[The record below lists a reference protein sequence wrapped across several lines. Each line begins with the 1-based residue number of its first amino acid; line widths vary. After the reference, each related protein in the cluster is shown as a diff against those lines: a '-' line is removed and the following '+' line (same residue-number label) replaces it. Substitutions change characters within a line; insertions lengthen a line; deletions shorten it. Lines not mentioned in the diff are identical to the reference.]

1 MKKRYEKLRNKI
13 ISIGL
18 FLAIVFSI
26 LSLIFDFKITIF
38 ANLILWIGV
47 FCYLIFASFK
57 EKNSKKLVKSNKL
70 VNSLEN
76 LKSKDIRKFN
86 QGNNEVNTNEKNIS
100 LAFQM
105 LEKIHNAA
113 AVLEKDNLVMFFN
126 KAFKNLFKIEKFEKI
141 KFEKLNIPIKLIEFL
156 AKYNKSKTN
165 NFRLIHDEKNYVIVF
180 HELKLDYL
188 NSYTVITI
196 NDVTLETTISNL
208 KKDFISYAS
217 HELKSPLTLIKGNAE
232 LLKHG
237 MVKDEEYKK
246 VVSNISK
253 QTDLMSNI
261 IEDMLMLSRLEN
273 FKESQDVEM
282 NLKEKINEILELMRP
297 LIIKKNISIIN
308 NCENIKYN
316 ADPMDI
322 MKLLKNIIENAV
334 IYSKNNSK
342 IEINLLRTNKMI
354 IFSVKDNGIGI
365 PLEHQ
370 ERIFERFYR
379 INSNNK
385 KEGTGLGLAIVKHV
399 VQKYKGKYI
408 IKSKPNYGTTLQ
420 IELPTKKIKENPWF
434 FFIINILLETIIYTS
449 MCKNFFIIRWKS
461 IDSCI
466 WFINGK
472 YKKSSRKARNEDKKN
487 K

>member
-13 ISIGL
+13 IFIGL

-26 LSLIFDFKITIF
+26 LSLIFDFRSTSF
-38 ANLILWIGV
+38 ANLILLIGV
-47 FCYLIFASFK
+47 FCYLIFTSFK
-57 EKNSKKLVKSNKL
+57 EKNSKKLVKSIKL
-70 VNSLEN
+70 VNPLEN
-76 LKSKDIRKFN
+76 LKSKDIRYFN
-86 QGNNEVNTNEKNIS
+86 QGNNERKTNEKNIS

-105 LEKIHNAA
+105 LEKIHNAV

-156 AKYNKSKTN
+156 AKYNKSKMN
-165 NFRLIHDEKNYVIVF
+165 NFRLIQDEKNYVIVF
-180 HELKLDYL
+180 HELKLDFL

-196 NDVTLETTISNL
+196 NDVTLETTISDL

-297 LIIKKNISIIN
+297 LIIKKNISIIT

-354 IFSVKDNGIGI
+354 IFIVKDNGIGI

-420 IELPTKKIKENPWF
+420 IELPTKKIKENP
-434 FFIINILLETIIYTS
+434 
-449 MCKNFFIIRWKS
+449 
-461 IDSCI
+461 
-466 WFINGK
+466 
-472 YKKSSRKARNEDKKN
+472 
-487 K
+487 

>member
-13 ISIGL
+13 LSIGL

-38 ANLILWIGV
+38 ANLILLIGV

-57 EKNSKKLVKSNKL
+57 EKNSKKIVKSNKL

-76 LKSKDIRKFN
+76 LKSKDIRYFN
-86 QGNNEVNTNEKNIS
+86 QGNNEGKTNEKNIS

-141 KFEKLNIPIKLIEFL
+141 KFEKLNIPIKLVEFL

-297 LIIKKNISIIN
+297 LIIKKNISIIT

-354 IFSVKDNGIGI
+354 IFIVKDNGIGI

-408 IKSKPNYGTTLQ
+408 IKSKPNYGTRLQ

-434 FFIINILLETIIYTS
+434 FLIINISLETIIYTS

-472 YKKSSRKARNEDKKN
+472 Y
-487 K
+487 

>member
-1 MKKRYEKLRNKI
+1 LKKRYEKFRNKI

-38 ANLILWIGV
+38 ANLILLIGV

-76 LKSKDIRKFN
+76 LKSKDIRNFN
-86 QGNNEVNTNEKNIS
+86 QGNNEGKTNEKNIS

-297 LIIKKNISIIN
+297 LIIKKNISIIT

-334 IYSKNNSK
+334 IYSKSNSK

-354 IFSVKDNGIGI
+354 IFIVKDNGIGI

-379 INSNNK
+379 INPNNK

-420 IELPTKKIKENPWF
+420 IELPTKKIKENP
-434 FFIINILLETIIYTS
+434 
-449 MCKNFFIIRWKS
+449 
-461 IDSCI
+461 
-466 WFINGK
+466 
-472 YKKSSRKARNEDKKN
+472 
-487 K
+487 

>member
-38 ANLILWIGV
+38 ANLILLIGV

-76 LKSKDIRKFN
+76 LKSKDIRNFN
-86 QGNNEVNTNEKNIS
+86 QGNNEGKTNEKNIS

-297 LIIKKNISIIN
+297 LIIKKNISIIT

-354 IFSVKDNGIGI
+354 IFIVKDNGIGI

-434 FFIINILLETIIYTS
+434 FLIINILLETIIYTS

-472 YKKSSRKARNEDKKN
+472 Y
-487 K
+487 

>member
-38 ANLILWIGV
+38 ANLILLIGV
-47 FCYLIFASFK
+47 FCYLIFTRFK
-57 EKNSKKLVKSNKL
+57 EKNSKKLVKSNKF

-76 LKSKDIRKFN
+76 LKSKDIRYFN
-86 QGNNEVNTNEKNIS
+86 QGNNEVKTNEKNIS
-100 LAFQM
+100 LAFQI

-165 NFRLIHDEKNYVIVF
+165 NFRLIHDEKNYVVVF
-180 HELKLDYL
+180 HELKLDFL

-297 LIIKKNISIIN
+297 LIIKKNISIIT

-354 IFSVKDNGIGI
+354 IFIVKDNGIGI

-420 IELPTKKIKENPWF
+420 IELPTKKIKENP
-434 FFIINILLETIIYTS
+434 
-449 MCKNFFIIRWKS
+449 
-461 IDSCI
+461 
-466 WFINGK
+466 
-472 YKKSSRKARNEDKKN
+472 
-487 K
+487 

>member
-38 ANLILWIGV
+38 ANLILLIGV
-47 FCYLIFASFK
+47 FCYLIFTSFK

-76 LKSKDIRKFN
+76 LKSKDIRYFN
-86 QGNNEVNTNEKNIS
+86 QGNNEGKTNEKNIS

-180 HELKLDYL
+180 HELKLDFL

-273 FKESQDVEM
+273 FKESQDVEI

-297 LIIKKNISIIN
+297 LIIKKNISIIT

-354 IFSVKDNGIGI
+354 IFIVKDNGIGI

-420 IELPTKKIKENPWF
+420 IELPTKKIKENP
-434 FFIINILLETIIYTS
+434 
-449 MCKNFFIIRWKS
+449 
-461 IDSCI
+461 
-466 WFINGK
+466 
-472 YKKSSRKARNEDKKN
+472 
-487 K
+487 

>member
-1 MKKRYEKLRNKI
+1 MKKRYEKFRNKI

-38 ANLILWIGV
+38 ANLILLIGV

-76 LKSKDIRKFN
+76 LKSKDIRNFN
-86 QGNNEVNTNEKNIS
+86 QGNNEGKTNEKNIS

-297 LIIKKNISIIN
+297 LIIKKNISIIA

-334 IYSKNNSK
+334 IYSKSNSK

-354 IFSVKDNGIGI
+354 IFIVKDNGIGI

-379 INSNNK
+379 INPNNK

-420 IELPTKKIKENPWF
+420 IELPTKKIKENP
-434 FFIINILLETIIYTS
+434 
-449 MCKNFFIIRWKS
+449 
-461 IDSCI
+461 
-466 WFINGK
+466 
-472 YKKSSRKARNEDKKN
+472 
-487 K
+487 

>member
-38 ANLILWIGV
+38 ANLILLIGV

-76 LKSKDIRKFN
+76 FKSKDIRKFN
-86 QGNNEVNTNEKNIS
+86 QGNNEGKTNEKNIS

-237 MVKDEEYKK
+237 MIKDEEYKK

-297 LIIKKNISIIN
+297 LIIKKNISIIT

-420 IELPTKKIKENPWF
+420 IELPTKKIKENP
-434 FFIINILLETIIYTS
+434 
-449 MCKNFFIIRWKS
+449 
-461 IDSCI
+461 
-466 WFINGK
+466 
-472 YKKSSRKARNEDKKN
+472 
-487 K
+487 

>member
-38 ANLILWIGV
+38 ANLILLIGV
-47 FCYLIFASFK
+47 FCYLIFTSFK

-76 LKSKDIRKFN
+76 LKSKDIRYFN
-86 QGNNEVNTNEKNIS
+86 QGNNEGKTNEKNIS

-180 HELKLDYL
+180 HELKLDFL

-297 LIIKKNISIIN
+297 LIIKKNISIIT

-354 IFSVKDNGIGI
+354 IFIVKDNGIGI

-420 IELPTKKIKENPWF
+420 IELPTKKIKENP
-434 FFIINILLETIIYTS
+434 
-449 MCKNFFIIRWKS
+449 
-461 IDSCI
+461 
-466 WFINGK
+466 
-472 YKKSSRKARNEDKKN
+472 
-487 K
+487 

>member
-1 MKKRYEKLRNKI
+1 MKKRYEKFRNKI

-38 ANLILWIGV
+38 ANLILLIGV

-76 LKSKDIRKFN
+76 LKSKDIRYFN
-86 QGNNEVNTNEKNIS
+86 QGNNEGKTNEKNIS

-297 LIIKKNISIIN
+297 LIIKKNISIIT

-334 IYSKNNSK
+334 IYSKSNSK

-354 IFSVKDNGIGI
+354 IFIVKDNGIGI

-420 IELPTKKIKENPWF
+420 IELPTKKIKENP
-434 FFIINILLETIIYTS
+434 
-449 MCKNFFIIRWKS
+449 
-461 IDSCI
+461 
-466 WFINGK
+466 
-472 YKKSSRKARNEDKKN
+472 
-487 K
+487 

>member
-38 ANLILWIGV
+38 ANLILLIGV
-47 FCYLIFASFK
+47 FCYLIFTSFK

-76 LKSKDIRKFN
+76 LKSKDIRYFN
-86 QGNNEVNTNEKNIS
+86 QGNNEGKTNEKNIS

-180 HELKLDYL
+180 HELKLDFL

-273 FKESQDVEM
+273 FKESQDVEI

-297 LIIKKNISIIN
+297 LIIKKNISIIT

-354 IFSVKDNGIGI
+354 IFIVKDNGIGI

-434 FFIINILLETIIYTS
+434 FLIINILLETIIYTS

-472 YKKSSRKARNEDKKN
+472 Y
-487 K
+487 

>member
-1 MKKRYEKLRNKI
+1 MKKRYERLRNRI

-38 ANLILWIGV
+38 ANLILLIGV

-76 LKSKDIRKFN
+76 LKSKDIRYFN
-86 QGNNEVNTNEKNIS
+86 QGNNEGKTNEKNIS

-297 LIIKKNISIIN
+297 LIIKKNISIIT

-354 IFSVKDNGIGI
+354 IFIVKDNGIGI

-420 IELPTKKIKENPWF
+420 IELPTKKIKENP
-434 FFIINILLETIIYTS
+434 
-449 MCKNFFIIRWKS
+449 
-461 IDSCI
+461 
-466 WFINGK
+466 
-472 YKKSSRKARNEDKKN
+472 
-487 K
+487 

>member
-1 MKKRYEKLRNKI
+1 LKKRYEKLRNKI

-38 ANLILWIGV
+38 ANLILLIGV

-76 LKSKDIRKFN
+76 LKSKDIRYFN
-86 QGNNEVNTNEKNIS
+86 QGNNEGKTNEKNIS

-126 KAFKNLFKIEKFEKI
+126 NAFKNLFKIEKFEKI

-180 HELKLDYL
+180 HELKLDFL

-237 MVKDEEYKK
+237 MVEDEEYKK

-297 LIIKKNISIIN
+297 LIIKKNISIIT

-354 IFSVKDNGIGI
+354 IFIVKDNGIGI

-420 IELPTKKIKENPWF
+420 IELPTKKIKENP
-434 FFIINILLETIIYTS
+434 
-449 MCKNFFIIRWKS
+449 
-461 IDSCI
+461 
-466 WFINGK
+466 
-472 YKKSSRKARNEDKKN
+472 
-487 K
+487 

>member
-38 ANLILWIGV
+38 ANLILLIGV

-76 LKSKDIRKFN
+76 LKSKDIRYFN
-86 QGNNEVNTNEKNIS
+86 QGNNEGKTNEKNIS

-180 HELKLDYL
+180 HELKLDFL

-297 LIIKKNISIIN
+297 LIIKKNISIIT

-354 IFSVKDNGIGI
+354 IFIVKDNGVGI

-420 IELPTKKIKENPWF
+420 IELPTKKIKENP
-434 FFIINILLETIIYTS
+434 
-449 MCKNFFIIRWKS
+449 
-461 IDSCI
+461 
-466 WFINGK
+466 
-472 YKKSSRKARNEDKKN
+472 
-487 K
+487 

>member
-13 ISIGL
+13 LSIGL

-38 ANLILWIGV
+38 ANLILLIGV

-57 EKNSKKLVKSNKL
+57 EKSSKKLVKSNKL

-76 LKSKDIRKFN
+76 LKSKDIKYFN
-86 QGNNEVNTNEKNIS
+86 QGNNEGKTNEKNIS

-141 KFEKLNIPIKLIEFL
+141 KFEKLNIPIKLVEFL

-297 LIIKKNISIIN
+297 LIIKKNISIIT

-354 IFSVKDNGIGI
+354 IFIVKDNGIGI

-408 IKSKPNYGTTLQ
+408 IKSKPNYGTRLQ
-420 IELPTKKIKENPWF
+420 IELPTKKIKENP
-434 FFIINILLETIIYTS
+434 
-449 MCKNFFIIRWKS
+449 
-461 IDSCI
+461 
-466 WFINGK
+466 
-472 YKKSSRKARNEDKKN
+472 
-487 K
+487 

>member
-1 MKKRYEKLRNKI
+1 LKKRYEKLRNKI

-38 ANLILWIGV
+38 ANLILLIGV

-76 LKSKDIRKFN
+76 FKSKDIRKFN
-86 QGNNEVNTNEKNIS
+86 QGNNEGKTNEKNIS

-105 LEKIHNAA
+105 LEKIHNAV

-297 LIIKKNISIIN
+297 LIIKKNISIIT

-354 IFSVKDNGIGI
+354 IFIVKDNGIGI

-420 IELPTKKIKENPWF
+420 IELPTKKIKENP
-434 FFIINILLETIIYTS
+434 
-449 MCKNFFIIRWKS
+449 
-461 IDSCI
+461 
-466 WFINGK
+466 
-472 YKKSSRKARNEDKKN
+472 
-487 K
+487 

>member
-1 MKKRYEKLRNKI
+1 MKKRYEKSRNKI

-38 ANLILWIGV
+38 ANLILLIGV

-76 LKSKDIRKFN
+76 LKSKDFRYFN
-86 QGNNEVNTNEKNIS
+86 HGNNQDKTNEKNIS

-126 KAFKNLFKIEKFEKI
+126 KAFKNLFKIEKFEKV

-297 LIIKKNISIIN
+297 LIIKKNISIIT

-316 ADPMDI
+316 VDPMDI

-354 IFSVKDNGIGI
+354 IFIVKDNGVGI

-420 IELPTKKIKENPWF
+420 IELPTKKIKENP
-434 FFIINILLETIIYTS
+434 
-449 MCKNFFIIRWKS
+449 
-461 IDSCI
+461 
-466 WFINGK
+466 
-472 YKKSSRKARNEDKKN
+472 
-487 K
+487 

>member
-1 MKKRYEKLRNKI
+1 MKKRYERLRNRI

-38 ANLILWIGV
+38 ANLILLIGV

-76 LKSKDIRKFN
+76 LKSKDIRNFN
-86 QGNNEVNTNEKNIS
+86 QGNNEGKTNEKNIS

-297 LIIKKNISIIN
+297 LIIKKNISIIT

-334 IYSKNNSK
+334 IYSKSNSK

-354 IFSVKDNGIGI
+354 IFIVKDNGIGI

-379 INSNNK
+379 INPNNK

-420 IELPTKKIKENPWF
+420 IELPTKKIKENP
-434 FFIINILLETIIYTS
+434 
-449 MCKNFFIIRWKS
+449 
-461 IDSCI
+461 
-466 WFINGK
+466 
-472 YKKSSRKARNEDKKN
+472 
-487 K
+487 

>member
-38 ANLILWIGV
+38 ANLILLIGV

-76 LKSKDIRKFN
+76 LKSKDIRYFN
-86 QGNNEVNTNEKNIS
+86 QGNNEGKTNEKNIS

-180 HELKLDYL
+180 HELKLDFL

-297 LIIKKNISIIN
+297 LIIKKNISIIT

-354 IFSVKDNGIGI
+354 IFIVKDNGIGI

-420 IELPTKKIKENPWF
+420 IELPTKKIKENP
-434 FFIINILLETIIYTS
+434 
-449 MCKNFFIIRWKS
+449 
-461 IDSCI
+461 
-466 WFINGK
+466 
-472 YKKSSRKARNEDKKN
+472 
-487 K
+487 

>member
-38 ANLILWIGV
+38 ANLILLIGV

-76 LKSKDIRKFN
+76 LKSKDIRNFN
-86 QGNNEVNTNEKNIS
+86 QGNNEGKTNEKNIS

-297 LIIKKNISIIN
+297 LIIKKNISIIT

-334 IYSKNNSK
+334 IYSKSNSK

-354 IFSVKDNGIGI
+354 IFIVKDNGIGI

-379 INSNNK
+379 INPNNK

-420 IELPTKKIKENPWF
+420 IELPTKKIKENP
-434 FFIINILLETIIYTS
+434 
-449 MCKNFFIIRWKS
+449 
-461 IDSCI
+461 
-466 WFINGK
+466 
-472 YKKSSRKARNEDKKN
+472 
-487 K
+487 

>member
-13 ISIGL
+13 IFIGL

-26 LSLIFDFKITIF
+26 LSLIFDFRSTSF
-38 ANLILWIGV
+38 ANLILLIGV
-47 FCYLIFASFK
+47 FCYLIFTSFK
-57 EKNSKKLVKSNKL
+57 EKNSKKLVKSIKL
-70 VNSLEN
+70 VNPLEN
-76 LKSKDIRKFN
+76 LKSKDIRYFN
-86 QGNNEVNTNEKNIS
+86 QGNNERKTNEKNIS

-105 LEKIHNAA
+105 LEKIHNAV
-113 AVLEKDNLVMFFN
+113 AVLEKDTLVMFFN

-156 AKYNKSKTN
+156 AKYNKSKMN
-165 NFRLIHDEKNYVIVF
+165 NFRLIQDEKNYVIVF
-180 HELKLDYL
+180 HELKLDFL

-196 NDVTLETTISNL
+196 NDVTLETTISDL

-297 LIIKKNISIIN
+297 LIIKKNISIIT

-354 IFSVKDNGIGI
+354 IFIVKDNGIGI

-420 IELPTKKIKENPWF
+420 IELPTKKIKENP
-434 FFIINILLETIIYTS
+434 
-449 MCKNFFIIRWKS
+449 
-461 IDSCI
+461 
-466 WFINGK
+466 
-472 YKKSSRKARNEDKKN
+472 
-487 K
+487 

>member
-1 MKKRYEKLRNKI
+1 MKKRYEKFRNKI

-38 ANLILWIGV
+38 ANLILLIGV

-76 LKSKDIRKFN
+76 LKSKDFRYFN
-86 QGNNEVNTNEKNIS
+86 HGNNQDKTNEKNIS

-297 LIIKKNISIIN
+297 LIIKKNISIIT

-354 IFSVKDNGIGI
+354 IFIVKDNGIGI

-420 IELPTKKIKENPWF
+420 IELPTKKIKENP
-434 FFIINILLETIIYTS
+434 
-449 MCKNFFIIRWKS
+449 
-461 IDSCI
+461 
-466 WFINGK
+466 
-472 YKKSSRKARNEDKKN
+472 
-487 K
+487 

>member
-13 ISIGL
+13 ISIVL

-38 ANLILWIGV
+38 ANLILLIGV

-76 LKSKDIRKFN
+76 LKSKDIRNFN
-86 QGNNEVNTNEKNIS
+86 QGNNEGKTNEKNIS

-297 LIIKKNISIIN
+297 LIIKKNISIIT

-316 ADPMDI
+316 VDPMDI

-342 IEINLLRTNKMI
+342 IEINLLRNNKMI
-354 IFSVKDNGIGI
+354 IFIVKDNGIGI

-420 IELPTKKIKENPWF
+420 IELPTKKIKENP
-434 FFIINILLETIIYTS
+434 
-449 MCKNFFIIRWKS
+449 
-461 IDSCI
+461 
-466 WFINGK
+466 
-472 YKKSSRKARNEDKKN
+472 
-487 K
+487 

>member
-13 ISIGL
+13 IFIGL

-26 LSLIFDFKITIF
+26 LSLIFDFRSISF
-38 ANLILWIGV
+38 ANLILLIGV
-47 FCYLIFASFK
+47 FCYLIFTSFK

-76 LKSKDIRKFN
+76 LKSKDIRYFN
-86 QGNNEVNTNEKNIS
+86 QGNNEGKTNEKNIS

-105 LEKIHNAA
+105 LEKIHNAV

-156 AKYNKSKTN
+156 AKYNKSKMN
-165 NFRLIHDEKNYVIVF
+165 NFRLIQDEKNYVIVF
-180 HELKLDYL
+180 HELKLDFL

-196 NDVTLETTISNL
+196 NDVTLETTISDL

-297 LIIKKNISIIN
+297 LIIKKNISIIT

-354 IFSVKDNGIGI
+354 IFIVKDNGIGI

-420 IELPTKKIKENPWF
+420 IELPTKKIKENP
-434 FFIINILLETIIYTS
+434 
-449 MCKNFFIIRWKS
+449 
-461 IDSCI
+461 
-466 WFINGK
+466 
-472 YKKSSRKARNEDKKN
+472 
-487 K
+487 

>member
-38 ANLILWIGV
+38 ANLILLIGV

-76 LKSKDIRKFN
+76 LKSKDIRYFN
-86 QGNNEVNTNEKNIS
+86 QGNNEGKTNEKNIS

-126 KAFKNLFKIEKFEKI
+126 NAFKNLFKIEKFEKI

-165 NFRLIHDEKNYVIVF
+165 NFRLIYDEKNYVIVF
-180 HELKLDYL
+180 HELKLDFL

-237 MVKDEEYKK
+237 MVEDEEYKK

-297 LIIKKNISIIN
+297 LIIKKNISIIT

-354 IFSVKDNGIGI
+354 IFIVKDNGIGI

-420 IELPTKKIKENPWF
+420 IELPTKKIKENP
-434 FFIINILLETIIYTS
+434 
-449 MCKNFFIIRWKS
+449 
-461 IDSCI
+461 
-466 WFINGK
+466 
-472 YKKSSRKARNEDKKN
+472 
-487 K
+487 

>member
-1 MKKRYEKLRNKI
+1 LKKRYEKLRNKI

-38 ANLILWIGV
+38 ANLILLIGV

-76 LKSKDIRKFN
+76 FKSKDIRKFN
-86 QGNNEVNTNEKNIS
+86 QGNNEGKTNEKNIS

-297 LIIKKNISIIN
+297 LIIKKNISIIT

-420 IELPTKKIKENPWF
+420 IELPTKKIKENP
-434 FFIINILLETIIYTS
+434 
-449 MCKNFFIIRWKS
+449 
-461 IDSCI
+461 
-466 WFINGK
+466 
-472 YKKSSRKARNEDKKN
+472 
-487 K
+487 

>member
-38 ANLILWIGV
+38 ANLILLIGV

-76 LKSKDIRKFN
+76 FKSKDIRKFN
-86 QGNNEVNTNEKNIS
+86 QGNNEGKTNEKNIS

-180 HELKLDYL
+180 HELKLDFL

-297 LIIKKNISIIN
+297 LIIKKNISIIT

-420 IELPTKKIKENPWF
+420 IELPTKKIKENP
-434 FFIINILLETIIYTS
+434 
-449 MCKNFFIIRWKS
+449 
-461 IDSCI
+461 
-466 WFINGK
+466 
-472 YKKSSRKARNEDKKN
+472 
-487 K
+487 

>member
-1 MKKRYEKLRNKI
+1 MKKRYEKFRNKI

-38 ANLILWIGV
+38 ANLILLIGV

-76 LKSKDIRKFN
+76 LKSKDIRNFN
-86 QGNNEVNTNEKNIS
+86 QGNNEGKTNEKNIS

-297 LIIKKNISIIN
+297 LIIKKNISIIT

-334 IYSKNNSK
+334 IYSKSNSK

-354 IFSVKDNGIGI
+354 IFIVKDNGIGI

-379 INSNNK
+379 INPNNK

-420 IELPTKKIKENPWF
+420 IELPTKKIKENP
-434 FFIINILLETIIYTS
+434 
-449 MCKNFFIIRWKS
+449 
-461 IDSCI
+461 
-466 WFINGK
+466 
-472 YKKSSRKARNEDKKN
+472 
-487 K
+487 

>member
-38 ANLILWIGV
+38 ANLILLIGV
-47 FCYLIFASFK
+47 FCYLIFARFK

-76 LKSKDIRKFN
+76 LKSKDIRYFN
-86 QGNNEVNTNEKNIS
+86 QGNNEGKTNEKNIS

-126 KAFKNLFKIEKFEKI
+126 NAFKNLFKIEKFEKI

-180 HELKLDYL
+180 HELKLDFL

-237 MVKDEEYKK
+237 MVEDEEYKK

-297 LIIKKNISIIN
+297 LIIKKNISIIT

-354 IFSVKDNGIGI
+354 IFIVKDNGIGI

-420 IELPTKKIKENPWF
+420 IELPTKKIKENP
-434 FFIINILLETIIYTS
+434 
-449 MCKNFFIIRWKS
+449 
-461 IDSCI
+461 
-466 WFINGK
+466 
-472 YKKSSRKARNEDKKN
+472 
-487 K
+487 

>member
-1 MKKRYEKLRNKI
+1 MKKRYEKLRNRI

-38 ANLILWIGV
+38 ANLILLIGV

-76 LKSKDIRKFN
+76 LKSKDIRYFN
-86 QGNNEVNTNEKNIS
+86 QGNNEGKTNEKNIS

-297 LIIKKNISIIN
+297 LIIKKNISIIT

-354 IFSVKDNGIGI
+354 IFIVKDNGIGI

-420 IELPTKKIKENPWF
+420 IELPTKKIKENP
-434 FFIINILLETIIYTS
+434 
-449 MCKNFFIIRWKS
+449 
-461 IDSCI
+461 
-466 WFINGK
+466 
-472 YKKSSRKARNEDKKN
+472 
-487 K
+487 

>member
-1 MKKRYEKLRNKI
+1 MKKRYERLRNRI

-38 ANLILWIGV
+38 ANLILLIGV

-76 LKSKDIRKFN
+76 LKSKDIRNFN
-86 QGNNEVNTNEKNIS
+86 QGNNEGKTNEKNIS

-297 LIIKKNISIIN
+297 LIIKKNISIIT

-354 IFSVKDNGIGI
+354 IFIVKDNGIGI

-420 IELPTKKIKENPWF
+420 IELPTKKIKENP
-434 FFIINILLETIIYTS
+434 
-449 MCKNFFIIRWKS
+449 
-461 IDSCI
+461 
-466 WFINGK
+466 
-472 YKKSSRKARNEDKKN
+472 
-487 K
+487 

>member
-1 MKKRYEKLRNKI
+1 MKKRYEKFRNKI

-38 ANLILWIGV
+38 ANLILLIGV

-76 LKSKDIRKFN
+76 LKSKDFRYFN
-86 QGNNEVNTNEKNIS
+86 HGNNQDKTNEKNIS

-297 LIIKKNISIIN
+297 LIIKKNISIIT

-316 ADPMDI
+316 VDPMDI

-342 IEINLLRTNKMI
+342 IEINLLRNNKMI
-354 IFSVKDNGIGI
+354 IFIVKDNGIGI

-420 IELPTKKIKENPWF
+420 IELPTKKIKENP
-434 FFIINILLETIIYTS
+434 
-449 MCKNFFIIRWKS
+449 
-461 IDSCI
+461 
-466 WFINGK
+466 
-472 YKKSSRKARNEDKKN
+472 
-487 K
+487 

>member
-1 MKKRYEKLRNKI
+1 LKKRYEKLRNKI
-13 ISIGL
+13 IFIGL

-26 LSLIFDFKITIF
+26 LSLIFDFRSTSF
-38 ANLILWIGV
+38 ANLILLIGV
-47 FCYLIFASFK
+47 FCYLIFTSFK

-76 LKSKDIRKFN
+76 LKSKDIRYFN
-86 QGNNEVNTNEKNIS
+86 QGNNEGKTNEKNIS

-105 LEKIHNAA
+105 LEKIHNAV

-156 AKYNKSKTN
+156 AKYNKSKMN
-165 NFRLIHDEKNYVIVF
+165 NFRLIQDEKNYVIVF
-180 HELKLDYL
+180 HELKLDFL

-196 NDVTLETTISNL
+196 NDVTLETTISDL

-297 LIIKKNISIIN
+297 LIIKKNISIIT

-354 IFSVKDNGIGI
+354 IFIVKDNGIGI

-420 IELPTKKIKENPWF
+420 IELPTKKIKENP
-434 FFIINILLETIIYTS
+434 
-449 MCKNFFIIRWKS
+449 
-461 IDSCI
+461 
-466 WFINGK
+466 
-472 YKKSSRKARNEDKKN
+472 
-487 K
+487 

>member
-38 ANLILWIGV
+38 ANLILLIGV

-76 LKSKDIRKFN
+76 LKSKDIRNFN
-86 QGNNEVNTNEKNIS
+86 QGNNEGKTNEKNIS

-126 KAFKNLFKIEKFEKI
+126 NAFKNLFKIEKFEKI
-141 KFEKLNIPIKLIEFL
+141 KFEKLNIPIKLVEFL

-297 LIIKKNISIIN
+297 LIIKKNISIIT

-354 IFSVKDNGIGI
+354 IFIVKDNGIGI

-434 FFIINILLETIIYTS
+434 FLIINILLETIIYTS

-472 YKKSSRKARNEDKKN
+472 Y
-487 K
+487 

>member
-38 ANLILWIGV
+38 ANLILLIGV

-76 LKSKDIRKFN
+76 LKSKDIRYFN
-86 QGNNEVNTNEKNIS
+86 QGNNEGKTNEKNIS

-105 LEKIHNAA
+105 LEKIHNAV

-126 KAFKNLFKIEKFEKI
+126 NAFKNLFKIEKFEKI

-165 NFRLIHDEKNYVIVF
+165 NFRLIYDEKNYVIVF
-180 HELKLDYL
+180 HELKLDFL

-237 MVKDEEYKK
+237 MVEDEEYKK

-297 LIIKKNISIIN
+297 LIIKKNISIIT

-354 IFSVKDNGIGI
+354 IFIVKDNGIGI

-420 IELPTKKIKENPWF
+420 IELPTKKIKENP
-434 FFIINILLETIIYTS
+434 
-449 MCKNFFIIRWKS
+449 
-461 IDSCI
+461 
-466 WFINGK
+466 
-472 YKKSSRKARNEDKKN
+472 
-487 K
+487 

>member
-38 ANLILWIGV
+38 ANLILLIGV

-76 LKSKDIRKFN
+76 LKSKDIRYFN
-86 QGNNEVNTNEKNIS
+86 QGNNEGKTNEKNIS

-180 HELKLDYL
+180 HELKLDFL

-273 FKESQDVEM
+273 FKESQDLEI

-297 LIIKKNISIIN
+297 LIIKKNISIIT

-354 IFSVKDNGIGI
+354 IFIVKDNGIGI

-420 IELPTKKIKENPWF
+420 IELPTKKIKENP
-434 FFIINILLETIIYTS
+434 
-449 MCKNFFIIRWKS
+449 
-461 IDSCI
+461 
-466 WFINGK
+466 
-472 YKKSSRKARNEDKKN
+472 
-487 K
+487 

>member
-38 ANLILWIGV
+38 ANLILLIGV

-76 LKSKDIRKFN
+76 LKSKDIRNFN
-86 QGNNEVNTNEKNIS
+86 QGNNEGKTNEKNIS

-297 LIIKKNISIIN
+297 LIIKKNISIIT

-334 IYSKNNSK
+334 IYSKSNSK

-354 IFSVKDNGIGI
+354 IFIVKDNGIGI

-434 FFIINILLETIIYTS
+434 FLIINILLETIIYTS

-472 YKKSSRKARNEDKKN
+472 Y
-487 K
+487 

>member
-1 MKKRYEKLRNKI
+1 LKKRYEKLRNKI
-13 ISIGL
+13 IFIGL

-26 LSLIFDFKITIF
+26 LSLIFDFRSTSF
-38 ANLILWIGV
+38 ANLILLIGV
-47 FCYLIFASFK
+47 FCYLIFTSFK
-57 EKNSKKLVKSNKL
+57 EKNSKKLVKSIKL
-70 VNSLEN
+70 VNPLEN
-76 LKSKDIRKFN
+76 LKSKDIRYFN
-86 QGNNEVNTNEKNIS
+86 QGNNEGKTNEKNIS

-105 LEKIHNAA
+105 LEKIHNAV
-113 AVLEKDNLVMFFN
+113 AVLEKDTLVMFFN

-156 AKYNKSKTN
+156 AKYNKSKMN
-165 NFRLIHDEKNYVIVF
+165 NFRLIQDEKNYVIVF
-180 HELKLDYL
+180 HELKLDFL

-196 NDVTLETTISNL
+196 NDVTLETTISDL

-297 LIIKKNISIIN
+297 LIIKKNISIIT

-354 IFSVKDNGIGI
+354 IFIVKDNGIGI

-370 ERIFERFYR
+370 ERIFERFFR

-420 IELPTKKIKENPWF
+420 IELPTKKIKENP
-434 FFIINILLETIIYTS
+434 
-449 MCKNFFIIRWKS
+449 
-461 IDSCI
+461 
-466 WFINGK
+466 
-472 YKKSSRKARNEDKKN
+472 
-487 K
+487 